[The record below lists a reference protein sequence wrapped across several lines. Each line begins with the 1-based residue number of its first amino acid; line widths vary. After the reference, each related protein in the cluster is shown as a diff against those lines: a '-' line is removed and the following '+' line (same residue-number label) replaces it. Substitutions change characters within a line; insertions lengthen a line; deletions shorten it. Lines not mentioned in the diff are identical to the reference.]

1 MAISFTQ
8 DQAEADIAHPVN
20 ACWLPRTFHSGWV
33 EAIVQSVTVDV
44 VARSV
49 QTLSVQDRRL
59 VASWAADCAEDVR
72 TIYETA
78 VPNDSRVRD
87 AIAQTRAFASGEL
100 PTGEAIRRRGGAAG
114 SAAREAP
121 TSAAKAAAYAAQQA
135 AAVAH
140 MGAHALGAAGY
151 AARAAA
157 LVDDRDS
164 DEAVR
169 SVACSQVA
177 TMSTAVANALSLLPA
192 LGEDRAGPLGPGR
205 LTSGQVGEAIRAIQA
220 QLGDR

>member
-1 MAISFTQ
+1 M
-8 DQAEADIAHPVN
+8 
-20 ACWLPRTFHSGWV
+20 

-44 VARSV
+44 VATSV
-49 QTLSVQDRRL
+49 QTLSVEDRRL
-59 VASWAADCAEDVR
+59 VAYWAANCAEKAQA
-72 TIYETA
+72 IYEA
-78 VPNDSRVRD
+78 VVPNDSRVSD

-100 PTGEAIRRRGGAAG
+100 ATGEAIRRRGGAAG
-114 SAAREAP
+114 AAAREAP
-121 TSAAKAAAYAAQQA
+121 TPAAKAAAYAAQQA

-151 AARAAA
+151 AAKAAA
-157 LVDDRDS
+157 LVDDRTS

-177 TMSTAVANALSLLPA
+177 TMSAAVANALSLLPA

-205 LTSGQVGEAIRAIQA
+205 LTSGRVGEAIRVIQA